1 MRFIDSQPPDPFAF
15 IPFGRG
21 SHMCLGM
28 HFAAMEVKAVL
39 YQLLLSREVRFADGD
54 DHPLNYVPI
63 VRPFGPARLHFGP
76 ATKTTR

>member
-1 MRFIDSQPPDPFAF
+1 MRFVDAPAPEPFAF

-39 YQLLLSREVRFADGD
+39 YRLLLARELRLEERGERTLD
-54 DHPLNYVPI
+54 YVPV
-63 VRPFGPARLHFGP
+63 VRPARPVRLHLP
-76 ATKTTR
+76 RV